1 MKWLLCI
8 VALLTSGFANAEVTV
23 TDVISA
29 AQVVSIKMGVSV
41 STIVLH
47 REPNPLGVAWRPMEQ
62 ACHIYISSP
71 NVKYLDKLIGNQ
83 PMVPMLE
90 GFLAHEIAHCV
101 EMKAKV
107 ATSGVA
113 SLASYNSNIDVRVKA
128 ETIADIVA
136 IMYWK
141 QEYPAQAARLIDTM
155 ISWRKSTH
163 GTDTQHATYPTL
175 EKALP
180 LIPARVSV
188 SKAVAIRSFI
198 EDR

>member
-1 MKWLLCI
+1 
-8 VALLTSGFANAEVTV
+8 
-23 TDVISA
+23 
-29 AQVVSIKMGVSV
+29 
-41 STIVLH
+41 
-47 REPNPLGVAWRPMEQ
+47 
-62 ACHIYISSP
+62 
-71 NVKYLDKLIGNQ
+71 
-83 PMVPMLE
+83 MVPMLE

-113 SLASYNSNIDVRVKA
+113 SLALYNSNIDVRVKA